1 MNINKKWY
9 SGEQKKNEKEGDR
22 SQLHCINRFCYGMVM
37 KKNQRL
43 IKIGDPDNNSK
54 ERKKKITK
62 KKSEKKNGGAETK
75 NGTHND

>member
-1 MNINKKWY
+1 MRRREIEANCTA
-9 SGEQKKNEKEGDR
+9 STD
-22 SQLHCINRFCYGMVM
+22 FVMVM

-62 KKSEKKNGGAETK
+62 KNQKRKMEVQKQRMVHTMIERTV
-75 NGTHND
+75 

>member
-1 MNINKKWY
+1 
-9 SGEQKKNEKEGDR
+9 
-22 SQLHCINRFCYGMVM
+22 MVM

-62 KKSEKKNGGAETK
+62 KNQKRKMEVQKQRMVHTMIERTV
-75 NGTHND
+75 